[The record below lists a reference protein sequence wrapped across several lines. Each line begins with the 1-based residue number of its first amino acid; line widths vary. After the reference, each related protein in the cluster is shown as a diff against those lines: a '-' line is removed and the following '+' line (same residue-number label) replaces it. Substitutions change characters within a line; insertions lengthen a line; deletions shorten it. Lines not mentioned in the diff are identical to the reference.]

1 MQRREN
7 ADGDGDRDEHGHEG
21 EGEGEDEDRDEG
33 DGERRIAGARA
44 GEPEHVTESDFAWM
58 GNTGKAS

>member
-1 MQRREN
+1 MQRRES
-7 ADGDGDRDEHGHEG
+7 ADGDGDWDEHGHEG
-21 EGEGEDEDRDEG
+21 EGEGEGEDDG

-58 GNTGKAS
+58 GNTGKPS